1 MGKYVPVLP
10 DVVNF
15 SCFPILTFHFHSEY
29 NIQYAHVLNAIVN
42 CSRSIK
48 AIIECIILQK

>member
-1 MGKYVPVLP
+1 MGKYVPVLT
-10 DVVNF
+10 DDVNF
-15 SCFPILTFHFHSEY
+15 SCFPILTFHSEY